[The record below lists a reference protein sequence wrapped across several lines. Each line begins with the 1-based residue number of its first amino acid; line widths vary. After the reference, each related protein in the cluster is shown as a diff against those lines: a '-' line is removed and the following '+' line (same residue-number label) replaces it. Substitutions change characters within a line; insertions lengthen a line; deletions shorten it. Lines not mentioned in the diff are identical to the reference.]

1 MMALD
6 LVDVPAS
13 VVDTDPPHDACAGGS
28 NTRGAKRRHGF
39 QEGTHR
45 ALVAPFDASRPPPPP
60 PVAMFRD
67 VVNSVL
73 MRSFALI
80 AEGWRAATPLRE
92 SLDPP
97 KGHLLELTR
106 QKDIYLRTNV
116 FTCVGTYYMIY
127 ESKYSSGVW

>member
-39 QEGTHR
+39 QEGTRR

-97 KGHLLELTR
+97 KGHLLDIDPPKGHLLT
-106 QKDIYLRTNV
+106 YLTFYTKKRERV
-116 FTCVGTYYMIY
+116 DVVL
-127 ESKYSSGVW
+127 SSYVCN